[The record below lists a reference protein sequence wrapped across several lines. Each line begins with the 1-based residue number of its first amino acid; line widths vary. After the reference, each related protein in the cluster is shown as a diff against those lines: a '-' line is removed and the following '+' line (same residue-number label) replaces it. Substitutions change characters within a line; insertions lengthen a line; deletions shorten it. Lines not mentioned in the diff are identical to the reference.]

1 MVVLDSVPHSRPLP
15 AWARPR
21 YVALAAAAV
30 AAALVAVPPVHA
42 RTTKIEIT
50 SRTIAFGGY
59 SFPGVGQYEKIVGI
73 ASGEIDPADPHNA
86 VITDITK
93 AGSAYK
99 TAAGKVKYQHNFYIL
114 KPVDLSK
121 GNHKVMYEPPNRG
134 GKTHGTLNRGVG
146 GNDPGAETNPDLLAN
161 TFLWPRGYTTVWS
174 GWEDL
179 GSLSGLV
186 ATAAL
191 PIAKDAGDATITGPA
206 YEYIVTGGATFNLSY
221 AAASLN
227 QADAVLTHRV
237 HLDDVPVV
245 VPASGWKY
253 SNASGTQIALTTGN
267 FVANDIYEFS
277 YKAKDPKIAGVG
289 FAAVRDFNS
298 FIKYATADDFG
309 TPNPL
314 ARDVTRI
321 FTEISSQPGRL
332 LNDFRHL
339 GFNEDESGRKVLDGL
354 MQWVAA
360 ADGINMNYRWSQSGR
375 TERNRQDHLYLEGL
389 FPFANQTLFDP
400 ISGTTD
406 GRYLKCTQT
415 NTCPL
420 AMEFYSSNEYWV
432 KAASLFHT
440 DPLGTVDLGDHPQA
454 RLYNLASKQ
463 HGGAGNRTSK
473 GNCQN
478 FLNPLDSAE
487 VQRALFVALDEWSTR
502 GVAPPPS
509 AVPKLSDHT
518 MVPPLPQSGV
528 GFPNI
533 PGVTYTGLKTTR
545 YRFNYGPNFYT
556 TGIPTI
562 NPPVVV
568 APYQDNPANGA
579 IYPSYVPTT
588 DADGNEIAGIRLPE
602 LVVPLATYMGWNLRS
617 GPQANDGC
625 EGSGSYVPFP
635 RTQADRLATGDPRLS
650 VEERYPS
657 FAEYA
662 AKLNN
667 AIDDLVKRRLVLCE
681 DTAAMQAR
689 LLQDGLDAGVPA
701 PNGKLPPQPVPPQCR
716 GNGK

>member
-1 MVVLDSVPHSRPLP
+1 MVVPESYPRSRPMP
-15 AWARPR
+15 AWVRPR
-21 YVALAAAAV
+21 SVTLAV
-30 AAALVAVPPVHA
+30 AAVLLASAPQVDA
-42 RTTKIEIT
+42 RITKIEYT
-50 SRTIAFGGY
+50 TTTAFGGY
-59 SFPGVGQYEKIVGI
+59 SFAGVGPYLKIVGI
-73 ASGEIDPADPHNA
+73 ATGEIDPADPHNA
-86 VITDITK
+86 VITDINL

-99 TAAGKVKYQHNFYIL
+99 TASGKVKYQHNFYIL
-114 KPVDLSK
+114 RPVDPSK

-146 GNDPGAETNPDLLAN
+146 GNDPGATTDPVALAN

-179 GSLSGLV
+179 GALTGLT

-191 PIAKDAGDATITGPA
+191 PIAKGTGDATITGPA
-206 YEYIVTGGATFNLSY
+206 YEYIVTSGASFTLSY
-221 AAASLN
+221 LPASLN

-237 HLDDVPVV
+237 KLDDIPVA

-253 SNASGTQIALTTGN
+253 NGATGSSISLTGGN

-298 FIKYATADDFG
+298 FLRYATTDDFG
-309 TPNPL
+309 TANPL
-314 ARDVTRI
+314 AGDVTRI
-321 FTEISSQPGRL
+321 YTEISSQPGRL

-360 ADGINMNYRWSQSGR
+360 GDGINMNYRWSQSGR
-375 TERNRQDHLYLEGL
+375 TERNRQDHLYLEGR
-389 FPFANQTLFDP
+389 FPFANQTTFDP
-400 ISGTTD
+400 ISGETD
-406 GRYLKCTQT
+406 GRYVKCTQT

-440 DPLGTVDLGDHPQA
+440 DPMGTVDLPDHPQA
-454 RLYNLASKQ
+454 RLYLLSSKQ
-463 HGGAGNRTSK
+463 HGGAGNPASK
-473 GNCQN
+473 GACQN

-487 VQRALFVALDEWSTR
+487 VQRALFVALDEWSTQ
-502 GVAPPPS
+502 GKEPPAS
-509 AVPKLSDHT
+509 AIPKLSDHT
-518 MVPPLPQSGV
+518 MVPPRPQSGV

-533 PGVTYTGLKTTR
+533 PGVTYTGLETTR
-545 YRFNYGPNFYT
+545 YRFDYGSAFYA

-562 NPPVVV
+562 NPPVVT
-568 APYQDNPANGA
+568 APYQDNPANGP
-579 IYPSYVPTT
+579 IYPTYVPTT

-602 LVVPLATYMGWNLRS
+602 LTAPLATYMGWNLRA
-617 GPQANDGC
+617 GPQLNDGC
-625 EGSGSYVPFP
+625 EGSGSYVPFA
-635 RTQADRLATGDPRLS
+635 RTKADRLASGDPRLS

-657 FAEYA
+657 FGEYQSA
-662 AKLNN
+662 VMRGL
-667 AIDDLVKRRLVLCE
+667 DDLVKNRYILCE
-681 DTAAMQAR
+681 DTGAMQDR
-689 LLQDGLDAGVPA
+689 LLQAGLAAGVP
-701 PNGKLPPQPVPPQCR
+701 PPKGKLPPQDVPPHCR